1 MHAAP
6 DNLTDV
12 EDRRATALIV
22 LPPSA
27 PHDPNIGP
35 KSPAVA
41 AASET
46 TERRGS
52 GQRRYRNALVF
63 AAADVTNIDAA
74 RQNARRERSWQ
85 SILTDADLRENLTR
99 AQASDAETQALR
111 SRDALLQSVRSAWV
125 HVLHPA
131 PPERE
136 DSASNIGPGYVM
148 HSTRLI
154 NRGGAKS
161 IPQAVWDKVSTDG
174 TVIAEM
180 GPQNLA
186 RSLEPVW
193 PADQP
198 HTSIEK
204 IRDWFASYVY
214 MPRLRDDAT
223 LDGVLQ
229 RLVKDLAEP
238 YVYASSFDEV
248 AGTYDG
254 AIEGIVRLADDRDG
268 GLLVRRGAAKPPP
281 VPPPPPPPPPPPNL
295 QRRFF
300 ASIQIEPERAGLEVA
315 RIMDALLVELT
326 RSRGSSL
333 RVTLEIHGS
342 AGEPGYPKDVVD
354 TVQANA
360 RDLNVD
366 EKKFGFERD

>member
-1 MHAAP
+1 MA
-6 DNLTDV
+6 
-12 EDRRATALIV
+12 
-22 LPPSA
+22 
-27 PHDPNIGP
+27 GP
-35 KSPAVA
+35 TGDGWPRSFD
-41 AASET
+41 
-46 TERRGS
+46 
-52 GQRRYRNALVF
+52 LVF

-74 RQNARRERSWQ
+74 RQNARRERAWQ

-99 AQASDAETQALR
+99 AQASDAETQARR

-131 PPERE
+131 PPEGE
-136 DSASNIGPGYVM
+136 DSASNAGPGYVM

-223 LDGVLQ
+223 LNGALQ

-268 GLLVRRGAAKPPP
+268 GLLVRREAARPPP

-295 QRRFF
+295 RRRFF
-300 ASIQIEPERAGLEVA
+300 ASIPIDPERAGLEVA

-326 RSRGSSL
+326 RSRGSNL
-333 RVTLEIHGS
+333 RVTLEIHGA

-366 EKKFGFERD
+366 EKKFGFERG

>member
-1 MHAAP
+1 
-6 DNLTDV
+6 
-12 EDRRATALIV
+12 
-22 LPPSA
+22 
-27 PHDPNIGP
+27 
-35 KSPAVA
+35 
-41 AASET
+41 
-46 TERRGS
+46 
-52 GQRRYRNALVF
+52 
-63 AAADVTNIDAA
+63 
-74 RQNARRERSWQ
+74 
-85 SILTDADLRENLTR
+85 
-99 AQASDAETQALR
+99 
-111 SRDALLQSVRSAWV
+111 
-125 HVLHPA
+125 
-131 PPERE
+131 
-136 DSASNIGPGYVM
+136 M

-198 HTSIEK
+198 HIPIEK
-204 IRDWFASYVY
+204 IRHWFASYVY

-223 LDGVLQ
+223 LDGALQ

-268 GLLVRRGAAKPPP
+268 GLLVRREAAKPPP
-281 VPPPPPPPPPPPNL
+281 VPPPPPPPPPNPR
-295 QRRFF
+295 RRFF
-300 ASIQIEPERAGLEVA
+300 ASIPIEPERAGLEVA

>member
-1 MHAAP
+1 MA
-6 DNLTDV
+6 
-12 EDRRATALIV
+12 
-22 LPPSA
+22 
-27 PHDPNIGP
+27 GP
-35 KSPAVA
+35 TGDGWPRSFD
-41 AASET
+41 
-46 TERRGS
+46 
-52 GQRRYRNALVF
+52 LVF

-74 RQNARRERSWQ
+74 RQNARRERAWQ

-99 AQASDAETQALR
+99 AQASDAETQARR
-111 SRDALLQSVRSAWV
+111 SRNALLQSVRSAWV

-131 PPERE
+131 PPEGE
-136 DSASNIGPGYVM
+136 DSASNAGLGYVM

-198 HTSIEK
+198 HIPIEK
-204 IRDWFASYVY
+204 IRHWFTSYVY

-223 LDGVLQ
+223 LNGALQ
-229 RLVKDLAEP
+229 RLVKDLVEP

-268 GLLVRRGAAKPPP
+268 GLLVRREAAKPPP
-281 VPPPPPPPPPPPNL
+281 VPPPPPPPPPPPNPR
-295 QRRFF
+295 RRFF

-315 RIMDALLVELT
+315 RT
-326 RSRGSSL
+326 RRAHPLAGIEPSGHSGDPRCSRGAAIPKTWSTPSRPTPVTSSST
-333 RVTLEIHGS
+333 RRSS
-342 AGEPGYPKDVVD
+342 ASSGTDG
-354 TVQANA
+354 
-360 RDLNVD
+360 R
-366 EKKFGFERD
+366 GFRRL

>member
-1 MHAAP
+1 MPKHRP
-6 DNLTDV
+6 D
-12 EDRRATALIV
+12 
-22 LPPSA
+22 
-27 PHDPNIGP
+27 
-35 KSPAVA
+35 A
-41 AASET
+41 AAT
-46 TERRGS
+46 PFCRAFV
-52 GQRRYRNALVF
+52 ALGF
-63 AAADVTNIDAA
+63 TCCI
-74 RQNARRERSWQ
+74 R
-85 SILTDADLRENLTR
+85 
-99 AQASDAETQALR
+99 
-111 SRDALLQSVRSAWV
+111 
-125 HVLHPA
+125 HHPKD
-131 PPERE
+131 E
-136 DSASNIGPGYVM
+136 DSASNAGPGYVM

-204 IRDWFASYVY
+204 IRHWFTSYVY

-223 LDGVLQ
+223 LDGALQ

-268 GLLVRRGAAKPPP
+268 GLLVRREAAKPPP
-281 VPPPPPPPPPPPNL
+281 VPPPPPPPPPPPNPR
-295 QRRFF
+295 RRFF
-300 ASIQIEPERAGLEVA
+300 ASIPIEPERAGLEVA
-315 RIMDALLVELT
+315 RIMDALLVELA
-326 RSRGSSL
+326 RSRGSNL
-333 RVTLEIHGS
+333 RVTLEIHGA

-360 RDLNVD
+360 RDLKLD
-366 EKKFGFERD
+366 QKKFGFERD

>member
-1 MHAAP
+1 MA
-6 DNLTDV
+6 
-12 EDRRATALIV
+12 
-22 LPPSA
+22 
-27 PHDPNIGP
+27 GP
-35 KSPAVA
+35 TGDGWPRSFD
-41 AASET
+41 
-46 TERRGS
+46 
-52 GQRRYRNALVF
+52 LVF

-74 RQNARRERSWQ
+74 RQNARRERAWQ

-99 AQASDAETQALR
+99 AQASDAETQARR
-111 SRDALLQSVRSAWV
+111 SRNALLQSVRSAWV

-131 PPERE
+131 PPEGE
-136 DSASNIGPGYVM
+136 DSASNAGLGYVM

-180 GPQNLA
+180 GPHNLA

-223 LDGVLQ
+223 LDGALQ
-229 RLVKDLAEP
+229 RLVKDFAEP

-254 AIEGIVRLADDRDG
+254 AIEGIVRLADDRDR
-268 GLLVRRGAAKPPP
+268 GLLVRREAAGPPP
-281 VPPPPPPPPPPPNL
+281 VPPPPPPPPPPNPR
-295 QRRFF
+295 RRFF
-300 ASIQIEPERAGLEVA
+300 ASIPIEPERAGLEVA
-315 RIMDALLVELT
+315 RT
-326 RSRGSSL
+326 RRAHPLAGIEPSGHSGDPRCSRGAAIPKTWSTPSRPTPVTSSSTRRSL
-333 RVTLEIHGS
+333 ASSGTDR
-342 AGEPGYPKDVVD
+342 
-354 TVQANA
+354 
-360 RDLNVD
+360 R
-366 EKKFGFERD
+366 GFRRL